1 MLGPLLLA
9 TCGCA
14 IEDGTAFG
22 APFSIAATP
31 EPYTEGGHLIFT
43 ATYATACAG
52 GGSSFAVTRFSPGA
66 DAAEGAW
73 YREAIMLVAAR
84 EAANACS
91 SPLPFET
98 EHTEQVRA
106 PLPAGLAGGVGANYF
121 LACPP
126 GSRYEM
132 MKVSERTGGTGAR
145 PAFLRSASTPPAT
158 RPPDWD
164 DEEDGHWEP
173 PPSADASSDAQHQE
187 PAAKESANASKPKP
201 GQQGVSVDELGGT
214 AAPMAATINM
224 GSH

>member
-1 MLGPLLLA
+1 MLAPLLLA
-9 TCGCA
+9 SCGCA

-31 EPYTEGGHLIFT
+31 EPYTEDGHLIFT

-73 YREAIMLVAAR
+73 YRESIMLVAAR
-84 EAANACS
+84 EAASDCS

-98 EHTEQVRA
+98 EHTEQIRA
-106 PLPAGLAGGVGANYF
+106 PLPAGLGGGVGVTSSYF

-132 MKVSERTGGTGAR
+132 MKVSERVEGER
-145 PAFLRSASTPPAT
+145 PSFLRSTPPAT
-158 RPPDWD
+158 RPADWD
-164 DEEDGHWEP
+164 DEEDGAWEP
-173 PPSADASSDAQHQE
+173 PPLADAQLTD
-187 PAAKESANASKPKP
+187 PAATERANASKPKP
-201 GQQGVSVDELGGT
+201 GQKGVSVDELGGT
-214 AAPMAATINM
+214 AAPMAATINA